1 MCSGSTPFCN
11 TGGGTCR
18 GCNGD
23 QECADLNA
31 GIDLCNT
38 AAHQCVECLTA
49 DDCAA
54 NDTQCS
60 QATGAAV
67 PADAVVAED
76 AGAPATPSDAVALPA
91 DAGAPGAEDTADD
104 EALPADADA
113 SPGARE
119 E

>member
-1 MCSGSTPFCN
+1 MRTKN
-11 TGGGTCR
+11 LMTGLLL
-18 GCNGD
+18 
-23 QECADLNA
+23 AA
-31 GIDLCNT
+31 FAAT
-38 AAHQCVECLTA
+38 ARPAAA